1 MIVPGQS
8 RDRQLLSCDFESA
21 FDNQAR
27 PGVVKG
33 PGCRSPFEITPV
45 VEDRR
50 SGRSEAEVEHERYAP
65 RRDPVGLAVAHE
77 SPIADV
83 EFEWPAG
90 LPLRER
96 DEALVPVEC
105 LSIDQRDSGVRG
117 IHDRVAEPLDL
128 EDREL
133 EAEALG
139 RCCVEM
145 SGVVPPLGQ
154 YVVRAE
160 VAWKRERAGRRW
172 WCQKQTHRARA
183 RFEGRRC
190 FRSGLGSTGSE
201 QETEPGQERA
211 PSHQ

>member
-1 MIVPGQS
+1 M
-8 RDRQLLSCDFESA
+8 
-21 FDNQAR
+21 
-27 PGVVKG
+27 
-33 PGCRSPFEITPV
+33 

-50 SGRSEAEVEHERYAP
+50 SGRSEAEVERERYAP

-117 IHDRVAEPLDL
+117 IHDRVAEALDL
-128 EDREL
+128 EDHEL
-133 EAEALG
+133 EAEARG

-172 WCQKQTHRARA
+172 WCQKEARWTRTGFCWRCCSWRAVRA
-183 RFEGRRC
+183 A
-190 FRSGLGSTGSE
+190 GSE
-201 QETEPGQERA
+201 QQAEPGEERA